1 MRSPLV
7 LQYYARYV
15 DIIVTIVIGL
25 INHMALV
32 SSPRLSSTQRAHELF
47 FIIAKFDNCDLSAL

>member
-32 SSPRLSSTQRAHELF
+32 SSPPSELDAKSS
-47 FIIAKFDNCDLSAL
+47 